1 MNHPMLRTMLGALGA
16 FITWSSYGAI
26 LYRGFPLVM
35 LYANEYGS
43 GCATGRLAA
52 KIGLDGLVPV
62 VILISGAGWGISA
75 ASKRFCKTARLGFI
89 GAALTSVFWL
99 VLVTTLL
106 QAIARSSV

>member
-1 MNHPMLRTMLGALGA
+1 MFGALGA
-16 FITWSSYGAI
+16 FITWGAYGAI

-52 KIGLDGLVPV
+52 KIGLDGLVPL
-62 VILISGAGWGISA
+62 VILISGVGWGISA

-99 VLVTTLL
+99 ALVNTLL
-106 QAIARSSV
+106 RAIVRLSM